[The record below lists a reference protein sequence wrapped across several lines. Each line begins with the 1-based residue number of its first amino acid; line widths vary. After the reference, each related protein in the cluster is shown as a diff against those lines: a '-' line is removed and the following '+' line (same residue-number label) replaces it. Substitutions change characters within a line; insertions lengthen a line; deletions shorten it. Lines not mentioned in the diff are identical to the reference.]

1 MLSKIWAKIWAFLWP
16 PIDPNPIEPG
26 VTPVVD
32 GPFRIGT
39 FDVSETNLRQ
49 SNRVPPH
56 QRYRA
61 MSAEQRWSVYSSFRP
76 PAEPAAAGPSR
87 ERRRAS

>member
-39 FDVSETNLRQ
+39 FDVSESSPRQ

-61 MSAEQRWSVYSSFRP
+61 MSAQERWSVYSSFRP
-76 PAEPAAAGPSR
+76 PAETEAAGSAPA
-87 ERRRAS
+87 RRRAS